1 MILEKGSYEIE
12 LKPYSSKVADKYFEK
27 RESSSFLKFFASLC
41 VTLFS

>member
-27 RESSSFLKFFASLC
+27 GRARVS
-41 VTLFS
+41 